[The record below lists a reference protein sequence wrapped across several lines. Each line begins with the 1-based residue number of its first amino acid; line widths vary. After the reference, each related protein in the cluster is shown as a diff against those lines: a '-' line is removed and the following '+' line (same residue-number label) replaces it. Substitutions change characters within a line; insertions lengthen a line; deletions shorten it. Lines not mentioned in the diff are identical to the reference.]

1 MTFSAIGFPA
11 SSTRPARR
19 TLVRAGRFAVPFAV
33 IGLLAGCASA
43 PPRPTA
49 PAPTM
54 TQPPIPPAVQAHP
67 LVMPTIREQKL
78 PPQSGMNGGAAS
90 PGGTGMNN
98 APMQVT
104 PTASAPAVRALM
116 VRAEHQT
123 KAGDLGGAD
132 ATLERAVQ
140 IQPHDARLW
149 MDFAQL
155 RLAQQQPAEAEQ
167 FALRA
172 VQYAASNQELSAAW
186 LLVAKAR
193 DAQGNA
199 QGAADARRRAGAPSV
214 NQTQG

>member
-1 MTFSAIGFPA
+1 MTLSAIGFPA
-11 SSTRPARR
+11 PSPRSARR
-19 TLVRAGRFAVPFAV
+19 QITRLGRLSVPFAIV
-33 IGLLAGCASA
+33 GLLAGCASA
-43 PPRPTA
+43 PPRPA
-49 PAPTM
+49 AQVPTM
-54 TQPPIPPAVQAHP
+54 TQPPIPPSVQAHP

-78 PPQSGMNGGAAS
+78 PPQNGMGGGDMNSAGS
-90 PGGTGMNN
+90 GMNN
-98 APMQVT
+98 APMQAM